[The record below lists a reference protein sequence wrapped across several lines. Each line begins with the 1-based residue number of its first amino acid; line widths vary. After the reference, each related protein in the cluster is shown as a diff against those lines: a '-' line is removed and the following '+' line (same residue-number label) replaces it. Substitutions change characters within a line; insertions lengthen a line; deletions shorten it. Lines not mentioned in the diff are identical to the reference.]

1 MTSSQ
6 KLLEAIENLEIAK
19 NDPEFK
25 CWAEQELQQDK
36 HLRILTSGKT
46 GSGKSTLLNGIV
58 GSKFVVG
65 HSLKPET
72 KTVNAHEYSLGNLK
86 VTAWDSP
93 GLQDGTIDEQA
104 YIKDIIEKTTAAGGI
119 DLLLYCIRMDETRS
133 DLHLHASAIQKL
145 TKCNKNIWE
154 NAIVVLTFANQYE
167 YQLSLSTEKDQIES
181 SFNARVEDWRQTVCD
196 ELSRMGVSTDKIRCQ
211 PAGYHSLPHLPG
223 RQYWASLLWAHA
235 FAALKDRS
243 KTVLLTLNADRMDFA
258 SETGQN
264 DSQKTLEDQKIRVT
278 SRFLKIIAENKAAV
292 VLGCGAGGAVIGTA
306 GTAVVGSTMGGTAA
320 VAGGTAAVAG
330 GTAAVA
336 GGTAAVVGSTA
347 AVAGGTAAVAGG
359 TAAVAG
365 GTAAVAGSTAAVAG
379 GTAAVVGSTAAV
391 AGSTAA
397 VAGSTAAVAGSTAAV
412 AGGTAAVAGGTAA
425 VAGGIAAVAGGT
437 AAVAGSTAAVAGGTA
452 AVAGG
457 TAAVVGGTA
466 AVAGGTAAV
475 AGGTAAVAGGTAAVV
490 GGTAAVAGGTSAVV
504 GGTAAVAGSTAA
516 AAGGTAAAA
525 GGTATVVGGTVLT
538 TGLVFTGFVVGAGIG
553 LVIAAGL
560 LYLSYRNEKSKKS
573 KKD

>member
-1 MTSSQ
+1 MYYIYGRVRAIPTYRVYRLYDRDQIYRSYIYNKADSFNLSFNMTSSQ

-278 SRFLKIIAENKAAV
+278 SRFLEIIAKLNKAAV
-292 VLGCGAGGAVIGTA
+292 LLGCGAGGAVIGTA

-336 GGTAAVVGSTA
+336 GGTV
-347 AVAGGTAAVAGG
+347 
-359 TAAVAG
+359 
-365 GTAAVAGSTAAVAG
+365 
-379 GTAAVVGSTAAV
+379 
-391 AGSTAA
+391 
-397 VAGSTAAVAGSTAAV
+397 AVAGSTAAV
-412 AGGTAAVAGGTAA
+412 AGGTAAVAGGT
-425 VAGGIAAVAGGT
+425 V
-437 AAVAGSTAAVAGGTA
+437 AVAGSTAAVAGGTA

-457 TAAVVGGTA
+457 TAAVVGVLQQSRG
-466 AVAGGTAAV
+466 VLQQSR
-475 AGGTAAVAGGTAAVV
+475 VV
-490 GGTAAVAGGTSAVV
+490 LLQSRVV
-504 GGTAAVAGSTAA
+504 LLQSRE
-516 AAGGTAAAA
+516 
-525 GGTATVVGGTVLT
+525 VLQQWL
-538 TGLVFTGFVVGAGIG
+538 GVLQQWQGVLQQSWEVLQQSRGVLQQRQGVQQRGVQQRWWG
-553 LVIAAGL
+553 VQ
-560 LYLSYRNEKSKKS
+560 Y
-573 KKD
+573 